1 MLESYPFVKQEDQ
14 KECGPVCLQMI
25 IKYYKGYIDL
35 EYLNYLCKTN
45 KYGTNAYNL
54 INGAKEIGFDSYAV
68 KANIDE
74 LKGSVFPLIAHVVI
88 KNKYNHYVVI
98 YKINYNKKYLIVADP
113 ANKIKKVSFDE
124 FNTIFSNIVIFLF
137 PVKKIPQNK
146 NVSLINYLSNIL
158 INNYKSFL
166 PLFLLSFIITIFTIV
181 SSFYFKIMLDNYNNK
196 NYIIIIFI
204 LFIIFNLI
212 KTLTNYFRNKVTF
225 ILNEKIDLDITCNT
239 YKNIINLPYNYY
251 KNHTTGDVI
260 SRVTKLN
267 DIRELINKVFISI
280 FMDLPLSLVSF
291 ITLYI
296 ISSKLFYITILLLL
310 LYILIIL
317 IYILPSK
324 NIINKIN
331 EENSNVT
338 SYLYET
344 ISGFETVKGLNIKDK
359 IIRTFYN
366 KYSKLL
372 EEIFKFNNLNNN
384 QMLLKEIV
392 FNTTNLVII
401 FTGILLITKNEI
413 TIGTL
418 ITFNTILSYFLE
430 PIINIL
436 NLNSNIIEAKT
447 SLKRVLNILEYK
459 KDNGIID
466 KPFNNIKVSNLTYKI
481 DNNIIINNLNIN
493 IEKSEKVM
501 IIGSSG
507 TGKSTLLKIILKYY
521 EVKRNNIFLN
531 DIDINDYKNNSIHKN
546 ISYISQN
553 EILFTDTISNNLTI
567 CSNEKIIEISKLCY
581 IDEILKDKNLGYNYL
596 LEENGFNVSGGQK
609 QRIILARA
617 LLKPF
622 NILIIDE
629 GLNELDIALERKIL
643 KNIFNYFKNK
653 TIIIVS
659 HRLENKDL
667 FDKII
672 NLDLCMT

>member
-196 NYIIIIFI
+196 NYIILIFI

-481 DNNIIINNLNIN
+481 DNNTIINNLNIN

-501 IIGSSG
+501 IVGSSG

-553 EILFTDTISNNLTI
+553 EILFTDTILNNLTI

>member
-196 NYIIIIFI
+196 NYIILIFI

-212 KTLTNYFRNKVTF
+212 NTLTNYFRNKVTF

-344 ISGFETVKGLNIKDK
+344 IRGFETVKGLNIKDK

-413 TIGTL
+413 TIGTH

-436 NLNSNIIEAKT
+436 NLNINIIKTKT
-447 SLKRVLNILEYK
+447 SLKRLLNIL
-459 KDNGIID
+459 
-466 KPFNNIKVSNLTYKI
+466 
-481 DNNIIINNLNIN
+481 
-493 IEKSEKVM
+493 
-501 IIGSSG
+501 
-507 TGKSTLLKIILKYY
+507 
-521 EVKRNNIFLN
+521 
-531 DIDINDYKNNSIHKN
+531 
-546 ISYISQN
+546 
-553 EILFTDTISNNLTI
+553 
-567 CSNEKIIEISKLCY
+567 
-581 IDEILKDKNLGYNYL
+581 
-596 LEENGFNVSGGQK
+596 
-609 QRIILARA
+609 
-617 LLKPF
+617 
-622 NILIIDE
+622 
-629 GLNELDIALERKIL
+629 
-643 KNIFNYFKNK
+643 
-653 TIIIVS
+653 
-659 HRLENKDL
+659 
-667 FDKII
+667 
-672 NLDLCMT
+672 

>member
-196 NYIIIIFI
+196 NYIILIFI

-481 DNNIIINNLNIN
+481 DNNTIINNLNIN

-501 IIGSSG
+501 IIGSSE

-553 EILFTDTISNNLTI
+553 EILFTDTILNNLTI